1 MEWKVFRYSFSEKE
15 VRLFNLFDH
24 AGFWNDFCKL
34 VKKCKD
40 KESFAKEL
48 RCCLMSH
55 FWCRCEHEVLIY
67 PWPCHPERD
76 NPLKVDVFSQIDCN
90 WEVFVDY
97 VWEHR
102 KEIKPTK

>member
-40 KESFAKEL
+40 KESFAKDPMGTMENMA
-48 RCCLMSH
+48 RIGY
-55 FWCRCEHEVLIY
+55 R
-67 PWPCHPERD
+67 
-76 NPLKVDVFSQIDCN
+76 
-90 WEVFVDY
+90 Y
-97 VWEHR
+97 VEMANSNALNDDGTGFQTDLTAF
-102 KEIKPTK
+102 KEMLENF